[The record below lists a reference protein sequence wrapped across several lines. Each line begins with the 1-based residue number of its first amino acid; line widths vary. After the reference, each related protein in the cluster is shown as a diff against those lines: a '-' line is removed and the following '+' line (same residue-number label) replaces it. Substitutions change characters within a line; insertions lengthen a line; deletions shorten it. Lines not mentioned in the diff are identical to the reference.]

1 VNAVRP
7 GIALYGVRP
16 AAHLAADLRPVLTL
30 RGRIVNLR
38 RVAAGEGV
46 GYGGTWRAPRAT
58 RIATLA
64 LGYADGIPF
73 SLANRGEMTLRGRR
87 VPVVGRVSMDLVT
100 LDVGEGPA
108 ELGDLVTAFGAGGP
122 SVEEVA
128 AWAGTIPW
136 EILVRIGRRVA
147 RSSAAGAV

>member
-1 VNAVRP
+1 MRP

-16 AAHLAADLRPVLTL
+16 AAHLAASLRPVLTL
-30 RGRIVNLR
+30 RGRLVNLR

-46 GYGGTWRAPRAT
+46 GYGASWRAPQPT

-87 VPVVGRVSMDLVT
+87 VPIVGRVSMDLVT

-128 AWAGTIPW
+128 GWAGTIPW

-147 RSSAAGAV
+147 RTSAEGAV